1 MFPYLRSN
9 WGYTAPLMFLSVLGG
24 IFFDAPLWDNLYAAA
39 LMAITTII
47 LFMLEDVWTCEVAGI
62 APQPYTEEE
71 LLEMDALVANEN
83 QFIIGDVM
91 IARDEH
97 SH

>member
-1 MFPYLRSN
+1 MFQYLRSN
-9 WGYTAPLMFLSVLGG
+9 WGYIGPLSFLTVIGG
-24 IFFDAPLWDNLYAAA
+24 IFFDAPLMEILYATA

-47 LFMLEDVWTCEVAGI
+47 LFMLEDVWTYEVAGI